1 MREYPGPFR
10 VTVVCLLAR
19 TMIENLALAIV
30 LLAGLYL
37 VCQGAVALLSPEHA
51 ARFLLGFA
59 ATARLHFCELAL
71 RGLAGGAFVLRAPHT
86 RFGSA
91 FAVAGWVL
99 LLTTAALALV
109 PWRWHRAFAR
119 RAVPYATSHL
129 ALVGAAS
136 LVLGALVLA
145 AALTA
150 GAT

>member
-1 MREYPGPFR
+1 M
-10 VTVVCLLAR
+10 
-19 TMIENLALAIV
+19 
-30 LLAGLYL
+30 
-37 VCQGAVALLSPEHA
+37 
-51 ARFLLGFA
+51 
-59 ATARLHFCELAL
+59 
-71 RGLAGGAFVLRAPHT
+71 